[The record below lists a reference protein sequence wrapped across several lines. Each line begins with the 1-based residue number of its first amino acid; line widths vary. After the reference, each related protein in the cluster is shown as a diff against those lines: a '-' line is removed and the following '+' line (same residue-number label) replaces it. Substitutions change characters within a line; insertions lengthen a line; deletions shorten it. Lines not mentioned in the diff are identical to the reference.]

1 MAKSKI
7 VYSDIKWDEI
17 DYTVVS
23 KVKDI
28 CRSIKEYYW
37 NNRPKGSS
45 QSKIIESG
53 LDYDFLIKAFSI
65 YHTEWKERT
74 FGITKIDFFV
84 AIPSAYKND
93 EKCKSFHLVLDGK
106 VPSDSSISHNFL
118 KTDRFKKDIK
128 DCCRDAIKSEKD
140 EFKRLAIGK
149 LCPYKYIMLTSD
161 NIDVHHSGQSFSK
174 ITDKWIEKNGGIE
187 FLHQFV
193 SPSINGGT
201 ITKFTSASIRE
212 SFIAY
217 HKKYACLEAI
227 SREAHKEIHK
237 RKM

>member
-84 AIPSAYKND
+84 AIHSA
-93 EKCKSFHLVLDGK
+93 
-106 VPSDSSISHNFL
+106 
-118 KTDRFKKDIK
+118 
-128 DCCRDAIKSEKD
+128 
-140 EFKRLAIGK
+140 
-149 LCPYKYIMLTSD
+149 
-161 NIDVHHSGQSFSK
+161 
-174 ITDKWIEKNGGIE
+174 
-187 FLHQFV
+187 
-193 SPSINGGT
+193 
-201 ITKFTSASIRE
+201 
-212 SFIAY
+212 
-217 HKKYACLEAI
+217 
-227 SREAHKEIHK
+227 
-237 RKM
+237 

>member
-74 FGITKIDFFV
+74 FGITKIDFLWQYLLHTKMMKSVNLFTL
-84 AIPSAYKND
+84 YWMG
-93 EKCKSFHLVLDGK
+93 KCLLIVQFL
-106 VPSDSSISHNFL
+106 IIFL
-118 KTDRFKKDIK
+118 KLIV
-128 DCCRDAIKSEKD
+128 
-140 EFKRLAIGK
+140 L
-149 LCPYKYIMLTSD
+149 
-161 NIDVHHSGQSFSK
+161 
-174 ITDKWIEKNGGIE
+174 
-187 FLHQFV
+187 
-193 SPSINGGT
+193 
-201 ITKFTSASIRE
+201 
-212 SFIAY
+212 
-217 HKKYACLEAI
+217 
-227 SREAHKEIHK
+227 
-237 RKM
+237 RKT